1 MKVLVLSITAG
12 QGHNATAKAICAYL
26 ELIGCEA
33 EMLDTFNY
41 VSRILGETVSKGYL
55 ITASKAKLAYKSA
68 YRLAELRKKSKSDAS
83 PTRATGNIMAKKLMK
98 YISDYDPDVIICT
111 HIFAGIILDV
121 LKEKREIRAKCIG
134 ILTDFAFHPY
144 WEEGLNLDY
153 VVTPNELLTA
163 QAMKKGFTKEQVLP
177 LGIPIHPKFSKSVTK
192 EEARARLGLDL
203 TKRTVLLMSGSMGY
217 GHIESTVN
225 TLDAVPHDFQ
235 IITVCGNNAEA
246 KARIDAMRTKKRILN
261 FGFTDKVDLLMDA
274 SDCII
279 TKPGGL
285 TSSEALAKCLPMI
298 IVNPIPGQED
308 RNTEFLV
315 NNGAAMA
322 VTATSPLDEVLYQ
335 FFVDQR
341 RSEIMREAIKLISKP
356 ESTKDICEFSKALC
370 ADQDMKDEERENTP
384 EIIG

>member
-1 MKVLVLSITAG
+1 
-12 QGHNATAKAICAYL
+12 
-26 ELIGCEA
+26 
-33 EMLDTFNY
+33 
-41 VSRILGETVSKGYL
+41 
-55 ITASKAKLAYKSA
+55 
-68 YRLAELRKKSKSDAS
+68 
-83 PTRATGNIMAKKLMK
+83 
-98 YISDYDPDVIICT
+98 
-111 HIFAGIILDV
+111 
-121 LKEKREIRAKCIG
+121 
-134 ILTDFAFHPY
+134 
-144 WEEGLNLDY
+144 
-153 VVTPNELLTA
+153 
-163 QAMKKGFTKEQVLP
+163 
-177 LGIPIHPKFSKSVTK
+177 
-192 EEARARLGLDL
+192 
-203 TKRTVLLMSGSMGY
+203 MGY

-335 FFVDQR
+335 FFVDPR

-370 ADQDMKDEERENTP
+370 ADENRSEEERENMP

>member
-26 ELIGCEA
+26 ESIGCEA

-68 YRLAELRKKSKSDAS
+68 YRLAELRKKSKSDVS
-83 PTRATGNIMAKKLMK
+83 PTRATGTMMAKKLLG

-121 LKEKREIRAKCIG
+121 LKEKRETRAKCIG

-335 FFVDQR
+335 FFVDPR

-370 ADQDMKDEERENTP
+370 ADQDMKDEEQENMP

>member
-26 ELIGCEA
+26 ESIGCEA

-68 YRLAELRKKSKSDAS
+68 YRLAELRKKSKSDVS
-83 PTRATGNIMAKKLMK
+83 PTRATGTMMAKKLLG

-121 LKEKREIRAKCIG
+121 LKEKRETRAKCIG

-163 QAMKKGFTKEQVLP
+163 QAMKKGFSKEQVLP

-335 FFVDQR
+335 FFVDPR

-370 ADQDMKDEERENTP
+370 ADQDMKDEERENMP